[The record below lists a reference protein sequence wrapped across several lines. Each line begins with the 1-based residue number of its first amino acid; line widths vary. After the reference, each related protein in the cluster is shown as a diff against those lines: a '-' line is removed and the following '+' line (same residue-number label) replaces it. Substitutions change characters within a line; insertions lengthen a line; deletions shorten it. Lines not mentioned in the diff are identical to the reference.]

1 MSLFTRLLEQ
11 LNAKRQ
17 ASAAR
22 PQTSFAAPRQMDMSS
37 VSSIFDLIGPQA
49 QAQFNVTPAT
59 GSKPKNYTPVKV
71 GMNNIPL
78 PSVFA
83 LMGGGQQMES
93 PFTVTAATG
102 TKPKNYKPVS
112 IEMNAPQMAG
122 PQAMQQMLAMMSQ
135 AGYGATPFSP
145 YGQG

>member
-1 MSLFTRLLEQ
+1 M
-11 LNAKRQ
+11 AKRQ
-17 ASAAR
+17 APAAR
-22 PQTSFAAPRQMDMSS
+22 PQTSFAAPQQIDMSS
-37 VSSIFDLIGPQA
+37 VSSIFDLIRAPQ
-49 QAQFNVTPAT
+49 QAQFDVTQASGT
-59 GSKPKNYTPVKV
+59 KPKNYKPVQIA
-71 GMNNIPL
+71 MNNIPL
-78 PSVFA
+78 PTVFS
-83 LMGGGQQMES
+83 LMGAGQQMAS
-93 PFTVTAATG
+93 PFTVTPASG